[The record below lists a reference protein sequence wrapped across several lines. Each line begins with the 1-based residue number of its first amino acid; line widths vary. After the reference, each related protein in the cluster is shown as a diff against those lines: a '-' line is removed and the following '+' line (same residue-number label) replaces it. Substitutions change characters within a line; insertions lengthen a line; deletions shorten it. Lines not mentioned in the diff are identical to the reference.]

1 MNRRKK
7 VKRLGAKTIS
17 FPKGKGHLT
26 HNNREFISNNVV
38 PERTAWNRIYI
49 QESLE
54 QAYEKCFGQALM
66 EYNAGQKRKDR
77 RKENYL
83 KEIENSGNKEKTFY
97 ENIVQIGKKDDT
109 PVVGADGKLTEEAKA
124 AIEILEQY
132 AKTFQERN
140 PNLYLFNCVMHLD
153 EATPHLHIDYIPV
166 ANGYKTGMKT
176 RNSLT
181 KALQQM
187 GFAKAVSKKEN
198 ETVAW
203 QQRERA
209 YLTELC
215 QEKGIDV
222 EVLGVQRD
230 NLTLP
235 EYKAVMRKVEKL
247 EYQAVKI
254 EENNQRLAEQAEKL
268 ADQIAR
274 LDEKEKDNKDVL
286 KKHDLRADTL
296 KTIAK
301 ETEKDTKK
309 LKSAAV
315 PVSNIFGGEEYVK
328 VKKSDWDKIIDAF
341 SRAVSRNKLLEKYE
355 KKIVALEKKVSDVSG
370 LLEKMKQFISNRG
383 LGEAFAEFVKSL
395 EPKTMKER
403 LTEKQKV
410 VKEQTQQISV
420 PNCNSWKERLFM
432 NITYEKNGDYLI
444 SNLISDPEP
453 EGELRKFG
461 LMRRHYLKEHRSGIY
476 QAMLLS
482 GKLKEHLLM
491 MQEQAEAQFDL
502 LVKQMAEQEG
512 VTEHLKEKNQM
523 IWVQRMNNIR
533 ERAEKIV
540 RATLLQ

>member
-222 EVLGVQRD
+222 EVLGIQRD

-235 EYKAVMRKVEKL
+235 EYKAAMRKVEKL
-247 EYQAVKI
+247 EHQAVEI
-254 EENNQRLAEQAEKL
+254 EENNQRLVEQAEKL
-268 ADQIAR
+268 VDQIAK
-274 LDEKEKDNKDVL
+274 LDEKEKDNKNVL
-286 KKHDLRADTL
+286 KKYDLSRYP
-296 KTIAK
+296 
-301 ETEKDTKK
+301 KDY
-309 LKSAAV
+309 SQ
-315 PVSNIFGGEEYVK
+315 
-328 VKKSDWDKIIDAF
+328 
-341 SRAVSRNKLLEKYE
+341 RN
-355 KKIVALEKKVSDVSG
+355 
-370 LLEKMKQFISNRG
+370 
-383 LGEAFAEFVKSL
+383 
-395 EPKTMKER
+395 
-403 LTEKQKV
+403 
-410 VKEQTQQISV
+410 
-420 PNCNSWKERLFM
+420 
-432 NITYEKNGDYLI
+432 
-444 SNLISDPEP
+444 
-453 EGELRKFG
+453 
-461 LMRRHYLKEHRSGIY
+461 
-476 QAMLLS
+476 
-482 GKLKEHLLM
+482 
-491 MQEQAEAQFDL
+491 
-502 LVKQMAEQEG
+502 
-512 VTEHLKEKNQM
+512 
-523 IWVQRMNNIR
+523 R
-533 ERAEKIV
+533 ERYQEIEKCGNSS
-540 RATLLQ
+540 QQYFWQ

>member
-38 PERTAWNRIYI
+38 PERTDWNRIYI

-222 EVLGVQRD
+222 EVLGIQRD
-230 NLTLP
+230 NITLP
-235 EYKAVMRKVEKL
+235 EYKAAMRKVEKL
-247 EYQAVKI
+247 EHQAVEI
-254 EENNQRLAEQAEKL
+254 EENNQRLAGQAEKL
-268 ADQIAR
+268 VDQIAK
-274 LDEKEKDNKDVL
+274 LDEKEKDNKNVL
-286 KKHDLRADTL
+286 KKYGLRADTL

-309 LKSAAV
+309 LKSAAI
-315 PVSNIFGGEEYVK
+315 PVSNILGSEEYVK
-328 VKKSDWDKIIDAF
+328 VKKSDWEKIIDAF
-341 SRAVSRNKLLEKYE
+341 GRAVSRNKLLEKYE

-370 LLEKMKQFISNRG
+370 LLDKMKQFKGDQMLHHFKGKIDIGTGNGGFLSQLKLQNEMRLTDESWINYQKG
-383 LGEAFAEFVKSL
+383 KGDEEFQKYMEDLTDMQNHVLLYLQSFCSL
-395 EPKTMKER
+395 EEKGVQERREQQVADKKESRSTAAIGVDKQVNVKDVEKAERKSVPQKKATVGKEKKPSIHER
-403 LTEKQKV
+403 LEINKKIVQEKQGKD
-410 VKEQTQQISV
+410 K
-420 PNCNSWKERLFM
+420 PER
-432 NITYEKNGDYLI
+432 G
-444 SNLISDPEP
+444 
-453 EGELRKFG
+453 
-461 LMRRHYLKEHRSGIY
+461 
-476 QAMLLS
+476 A
-482 GKLKEHLLM
+482 
-491 MQEQAEAQFDL
+491 DL
-502 LVKQMAEQEG
+502 G
-512 VTEHLKEKNQM
+512 VRT
-523 IWVQRMNNIR
+523 V
-533 ERAEKIV
+533 
-540 RATLLQ
+540 

>member
-38 PERTAWNRIYI
+38 PERTVWNRIYI

-222 EVLGVQRD
+222 EVLGIQRD

-235 EYKAVMRKVEKL
+235 EYKAAMQKVEAL
-247 EYQAVKI
+247 EQ
-254 EENNQRLAEQAEKL
+254 QAEEMEIHNREL
-268 ADQIAR
+268 ATQAGELANQIDELEAR
-274 LDEKEKDNKDVL
+274 DKSNQELLEKHN
-286 KKHDLRADTL
+286 LRATTL
-296 KTIAK
+296 KTISK
-301 ETEKDTKK
+301 EVDEETKK
-309 LKSAAV
+309 IKSAAI
-315 PVSNIFGGEEYVK
+315 PVNHLFGGEEYVK
-328 VKKSDWDKIIDAF
+328 VKKSDWEKIIDAF
-341 SRAVSRNKLLEKYE
+341 GRAVSRNKLLEKYE

-370 LLEKMKQFISNRG
+370 LLDKMKQFISNRG

-410 VKEQTQQISV
+410 VKEQTQQKSMHTQEHGTSRKHNIS
-420 PNCNSWKERLFM
+420 
-432 NITYEKNGDYLI
+432 T
-444 SNLISDPEP
+444 
-453 EGELRKFG
+453 EL
-461 LMRRHYLKEHRSGIY
+461 
-476 QAMLLS
+476 
-482 GKLKEHLLM
+482 
-491 MQEQAEAQFDL
+491 
-502 LVKQMAEQEG
+502 
-512 VTEHLKEKNQM
+512 
-523 IWVQRMNNIR
+523 
-533 ERAEKIV
+533 
-540 RATLLQ
+540 